1 MRLLLLLLLLLLLH
15 LLSFSLFTLLV
26 YFIHFSSGL
35 GYGKTHQGKLHNK
48 FHLIIQS
55 NLSVPTPLYIT
66 DGFQCPDKILPYFL
80 LKKTS
85 IIRTLSNTDN
95 GQ

>member
-1 MRLLLLLLLLLLLH
+1 MRLLLLLLLLLH

-35 GYGKTHQGKLHNK
+35 RYGKTHQGKLQNK

-55 NLSVPTPLYIT
+55 NLSVPTPLYYGQFPMSRQNSPI
-66 DGFQCPDKILPYFL
+66 FSF
-80 LKKTS
+80 KKDVY
-85 IIRTLSNTDN
+85 NTDSL
-95 GQ
+95 